1 VICDKNCKF
10 EGMTKEQIYTAIAQ
24 AVKSGYI
31 GDINTGFVQTIKTIN
46 NQPLKFFVGAQS
58 EYDALSEEDKEN
70 LFAIITNGTTK
81 EDLIALLENHEERI
95 ALLERYQQSSHASTA
110 DRASYANEAGKLSKL
125 QTGKDDV
132 YRPVWFSDSDS
143 EGLPCK
149 DTGGWFTYNPAV
161 HSLRVNL
168 DGTAYQAER
177 DIYENKIH
185 EYYMP
190 REESSYLRVA
200 SVSGT
205 GLLKIYNTFLLNGCP
220 EGKNKNNVFALEI
233 QLQNEEFG
241 SVSMVGFPIKTNH
254 SDRLEFNV
262 LGAGLSDEQTTE
274 FKIKATVVFRSDGMI
289 EVIPSKYQYHINYY
303 KTTDYTISTDAT
315 VTLYFR

>member
-1 VICDKNCKF
+1 
-10 EGMTKEQIYTAIAQ
+10 MIASQ
-24 AVKSGYI
+24 DRSYYI
-31 GDINTGFVQTIKTIN
+31 GASDCSYVIGNWKTKTWLKWWTQKIGIYNAHFDNVYTLAGTHFEHRILESFEIPFLEFDKQIIN
-46 NQPLKFFVGAQS
+46 
-58 EYDALSEEDKEN
+58 EE
-70 LFAIITNGTTK
+70 L
-81 EDLIALLENHEERI
+81 R
-95 ALLERYQQSSHASTA
+95 
-110 DRASYANEAGKLSKL
+110 
-125 QTGKDDV
+125 
-132 YRPVWFSDSDS
+132 
-143 EGLPCK
+143 
-149 DTGGWFTYNPAV
+149 
-161 HSLRVNL
+161 LRVNL